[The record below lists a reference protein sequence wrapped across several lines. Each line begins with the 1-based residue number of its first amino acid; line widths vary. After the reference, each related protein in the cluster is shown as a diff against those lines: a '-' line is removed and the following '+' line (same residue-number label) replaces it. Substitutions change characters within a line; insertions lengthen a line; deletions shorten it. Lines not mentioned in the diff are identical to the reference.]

1 MAVEISWAKMSDV
14 EDLEA
19 MDRIAQHE
27 NRFWVPQTKADFGKV
42 IKRSGFLTLIAR
54 QNGKAVG
61 YLQSG
66 HRNTDK
72 HMWIENVM
80 VLEEYRKKGIA
91 RMLVNRFISHWR
103 DKVDYIVLITPDH
116 NVEVFERLGFEK
128 EMNYMG
134 YKYSRKKTNK
144 R

>member
-1 MAVEISWAKMSDV
+1 MAISISWAKMDDV
-14 EDLEA
+14 EDLE
-19 MDRIAQHE
+19 DIDKIAHHE
-27 NRFWVPQTKADFGKV
+27 NRFWESQSRAEFAAV
-42 IKRSGFLTLIAR
+42 IKKSAFLTLVAR
-54 QNGKAVG
+54 DNSKIVG

-66 HRNTDK
+66 HRNTKK

-80 VLEEYRKKGIA
+80 VLEEFRRQGIA

-103 DKVDYIVLITPDH
+103 EKVDYIVLITPDH

-134 YKYSRKKTNK
+134 YKYSKKKARRK
-144 R
+144 